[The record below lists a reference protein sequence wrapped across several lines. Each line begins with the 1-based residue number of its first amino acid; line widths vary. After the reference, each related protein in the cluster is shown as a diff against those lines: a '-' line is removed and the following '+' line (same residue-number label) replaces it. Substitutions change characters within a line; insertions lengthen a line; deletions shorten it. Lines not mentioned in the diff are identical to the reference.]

1 MKRFGKLLVILLCL
15 SILWGCGQQNPAPSV
30 PEGTGQQSSTGT
42 TGPLEIQQHGYIA
55 ANPDRAY
62 EFPDERP
69 VFSLDGGFYDCPI
82 LLELKTQQSA
92 AVYYTT
98 DGSEPDRTSTLYDP
112 TEGIYVLCEEAS
124 DFPKPLVVKA
134 RAYYDNGVVSEVAVH
149 TYFVAQGIRERF
161 TTAVFAIYGDP
172 AELTE
177 GPDGIFYGDNC
188 YKRGDDTEREVFIEA
203 WDTEGNR
210 MFSQYSGLRI
220 YGGASRGNTIKSVK
234 IYARKS
240 YSSGIGKFHTDI
252 FSTPIEDGSGNLV
265 DEYDKLVLRN
275 AGNDHQFGFIRD
287 ELCQVLAMQAGF
299 TDYEA
304 VVPAVVYLNGEYY
317 GLFWLH
323 ESYCDDYFKNK
334 YPNAEAQG
342 EFVVVEGTERWK
354 NEDEDG
360 GKEQQA
366 IAYNEMYNTYA
377 YADLTNE
384 ETYQE
389 LLQHIDVENYL
400 RYCAFNI
407 YINNNDWPQNNY
419 KCYRYVPEGEEALTG
434 VYDGRWRYLLHDT
447 DFSFHI
453 YESWEVAADYDNIG
467 KILDPD
473 SNRYAPLLDALMH
486 RSECREY
493 FMNYLTELSEGV
505 LSRSNVVDTLYDLH
519 ISRVNEQ
526 DYMYLHMENLRNAGD
541 DSFWSHSGILSQNL
555 DLIRNFAG
563 RRDNFILDYAAQA
576 LEKYE

>member
-1 MKRFGKLLVILLCL
+1 MKRVVIRVLALLC
-15 SILWGCGQQNPAPSV
+15 ILCLTGCGSEV
-30 PEGTGQQSSTGT
+30 PP
-42 TGPLEIQQHGYIA
+42 TGPSQPSGSAPASDGSGEVLQHGYIA
-55 ANPDRAY
+55 AAPDKVY
-62 EFPDERP
+62 EFPDARP
-69 VFSLDGGFYDCPI
+69 VFSLDGGFYDCPV
-82 LLELKTQQSA
+82 LVELKTQA
-92 AVYYTT
+92 PAEIYYTL
-98 DGSEPDRTSTLYDP
+98 DGSEPDRDGLLYDGD
-112 TEGIYVLCEEAS
+112 GIYLVQGEAS
-124 DFPKPLVVKA
+124 DFPEATVIKA
-134 RAYYDNGVVSEVAVH
+134 RAYYPDGSCSQVAVR
-149 TYFVAQGIRERF
+149 TYFIEADVKARF

-188 YKRGDDTEREVFIEA
+188 YQRGDDTEREVFIEA
-203 WDTEGNR
+203 WDQEGNR
-210 MFSQYSGLRI
+210 LFSQYSGLRI
-220 YGGASRGNTIKSVK
+220 YGGASRGNSIKSMK

-252 FSTPIEDGSGNLV
+252 FGTPVEDGSDNLV

-287 ELCQVLAMQAGF
+287 ELCQTLAMQAGF

-334 YPNAEAQG
+334 YPNEAAQG
-342 EFVVVEGTERWK
+342 EFVVAEGNERWK

-360 GKEQQA
+360 GKEEQA

-377 YADLTNE
+377 YADLTEE
-384 ETYQE
+384 ETYQQ
-389 LLQHIDVENYL
+389 LRQCIDVENYL
-400 RYCAFNI
+400 RYCAFNV

-419 KCYRYVPEGEEALTG
+419 KCYRYVPEAGEEFEG

-467 KILDPD
+467 LMLDPD

-486 RSECREY
+486 RAECREY
-493 FMNYLTELSEGV
+493 FMDYLTELSEGV

-519 ISRVNEQ
+519 VSRVNEQ
-526 DYMYLHMENLRNAGD
+526 DYMYLHMENLRQAGD
-541 DSFWSHSGILSQNL
+541 DSFWSHTGILAQNL

-563 RRDNFILDYAAQA
+563 LRDNYILDYAAKA